1 MKQIGS
7 KKTRKKANIV
17 SRGENE
23 TGNRKG
29 TNLEFDLIVGSASRH
44 CQRTARTLGM
54 GVLAGMITVN
64 SVMACRVEFVTG
76 KWVIKNAVYS
86 GRSQEGSI
94 REECNTPLVKAI

>member
-1 MKQIGS
+1 
-7 KKTRKKANIV
+7 
-17 SRGENE
+17 
-23 TGNRKG
+23 
-29 TNLEFDLIVGSASRH
+29 
-44 CQRTARTLGM
+44 M